1 MSTVDRGIEVRGTSF
16 GCVDEELGGAG
27 VLPRSRECDG
37 SALVGVVGGWV
48 VGSAGGWVVGVVAG
62 GRWVGVVAG
71 GWVGG
76 RW

>member
-48 VGSAGGWVVGVVAG
+48 VRVVAGGWVVGVVAG
-62 GRWVGVVAG
+62 GWAVVGE
-71 GWVGG
+71 W
-76 RW
+76 

>member
-37 SALVGVVGGWV
+37 SALVGVG
-48 VGSAGGWVVGVVAG
+48 G
-62 GRWVGVVAG
+62 GR
-71 GWVGG
+71 
-76 RW
+76 